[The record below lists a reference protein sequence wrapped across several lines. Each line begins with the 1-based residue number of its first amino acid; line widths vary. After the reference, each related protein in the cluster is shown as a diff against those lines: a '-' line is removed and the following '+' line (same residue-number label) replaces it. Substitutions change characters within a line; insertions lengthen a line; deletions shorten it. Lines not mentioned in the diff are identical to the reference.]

1 MKKILLIIFISY
13 ISLIAPLKSD
23 NIQNFQIE
31 GISLGDSLLDFFSV
45 SEIKKN
51 AQKDYFKDKTYSQSE
66 WMEIKSKTYNNLSIA
81 YKTNDKI

>member
-45 SEIKKN
+45 SEIKKCT
-51 AQKDYFKDKTYSQSE
+51 KR
-66 WMEIKSKTYNNLSIA
+66 LL
-81 YKTNDKI
+81 

>member
-45 SEIKKN
+45 SEIKKMH
-51 AQKDYFKDKTYSQSE
+51 KKITLK
-66 WMEIKSKTYNNLSIA
+66 IKLTHNLNGW
-81 YKTNDKI
+81 K